1 MCGVENMSSTAVTRS
16 PGGMAARPPRVR
28 EQARDAMTLMVFSA
42 AMSAGLT
49 AALFVLMHLG
59 R

>member
-1 MCGVENMSSTAVTRS
+1 MSSTAVTRS
-16 PGGMAARPPRVR
+16 VAGRPPRVR

-42 AMSAGLT
+42 ATSAGLT
-49 AALFVLMHLG
+49 LALFLLMHLG

>member
-1 MCGVENMSSTAVTRS
+1 MSSTAVTRS
-16 PGGMAARPPRVR
+16 PGGLGHRAARPPRVR

-42 AMSAGLT
+42 VTSAGLT
-49 AALFVLMHLG
+49 AGLFVLMHLG

>member
-1 MCGVENMSSTAVTRS
+1 MSSTAVTRNT
-16 PGGMAARPPRVR
+16 GGLASRPPRVR

-42 AMSAGLT
+42 ATSAGLT
-49 AALFVLMHLG
+49 AAIFFVMHLG

>member
-1 MCGVENMSSTAVTRS
+1 MISGVETMSSTAVTAHTR
-16 PGGMAARPPRVR
+16 ATRPPRVR

-42 AMSAGLT
+42 GTSVALSAGL
-49 AALFVLMHLG
+49 VLLTYAG

>member
-1 MCGVENMSSTAVTRS
+1 MSSTAVTRS
-16 PGGMAARPPRVR
+16 EAGFHGRPPRVR
-28 EQARDAMTLMVFSA
+28 EQARDAVTLMVFSA

-49 AALFVLMHLG
+49 AALFVLMHVG

>member
-1 MCGVENMSSTAVTRS
+1 MSSTAVTRS

-42 AMSAGLT
+42 ATSAGLT